1 MVKAITVED
10 IEAIED
16 WYHQGVFARQSSGE
30 VRKKRE
36 EGCGWKEIV
45 YTE

>member
-1 MVKAITVED
+1 MVKAIIVED

-16 WYHQGVFARQSSGE
+16 WYHQGVFTRQSSGE

-36 EGCGWKEIV
+36 EGGGWKETL